1 MKKFGLSD
9 NFCVILRHD
18 MNYTLNIH
26 GKLVDLSVPCVMGI
40 LNVTPD
46 SFFEDSRKQTEQQIA
61 ERAQQI
67 IAEGGSMIDIGAF
80 STRPGAQPVD
90 EAEEMARMRFAL
102 TVVKREIP
110 DSIVSIDTFRPNV
123 ARMAIEEY
131 GADII
136 NDVSE
141 GGVTGIVNVA
151 LQPSGSTIP
160 PMFKMV
166 AHLQVPYILMS
177 VHPDLRTTLLAFA
190 EKVQLLRDLGQKD
203 IILDPGFGFGKTLE
217 QNYQLLGEMEKLQV
231 MGLPVLAGLSRKSML
246 YKLLGGTPAD
256 ALNATT
262 VVNTIALTKGASI
275 LRVHD
280 VKAAVECV
288 KVFNATNHTT

>member
-1 MKKFGLSD
+1 
-9 NFCVILRHD
+9 

-46 SFFEDSRKQTEQQIA
+46 SFYEESRKQTEQQIA
-61 ERAQQI
+61 ERARQI
-67 IAEGGSMIDIGAF
+67 IDEGGKMIDIGAF

-90 EAEEMARMRFAL
+90 ETEEMTRMRFAL
-102 TVVKREIP
+102 SVVKRENP

-151 LQPSGSTIP
+151 LQPSGSAIP
-160 PMFKMV
+160 PMFRTV

-177 VHPDLRTTLLAFA
+177 VQPDLRSTLLAFA

-217 QNYQLLGEMEKLQV
+217 QNYQLLSEMEKLQV
-231 MGLPVLAGLSRKSML
+231 MQLPILAGLSRKSML
-246 YKLLGGTPAD
+246 YKLLGGTPAE

-262 VVNTIALTKGASI
+262 VVNTISLMKGASI

-280 VKAAVECV
+280 VKAAAECV
-288 KVFNATNHTT
+288 KVFNAMNHPL